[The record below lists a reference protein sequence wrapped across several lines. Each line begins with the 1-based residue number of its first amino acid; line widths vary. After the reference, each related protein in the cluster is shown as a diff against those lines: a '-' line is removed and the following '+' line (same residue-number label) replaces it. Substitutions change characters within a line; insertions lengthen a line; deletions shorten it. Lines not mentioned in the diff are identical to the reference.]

1 MKKQTTDKTREEELE
16 KEIFKEKA
24 RQLPYNDSLGYL
36 EEELKGFKQ
45 GYANA
50 IADLRQEA
58 IKWIKA
64 LCESDAQCNKDIS
77 IWIKHFF
84 NITEEELKSGEGK

>member
-45 GYANA
+45 GYAKCR
-50 IADLRQEA
+50 ADVEKIVDK
-58 IKWIKA
+58 IKGGKVICVGIGEFDK
-64 LCESDAQCNKDIS
+64 LIS
-77 IWIKHFF
+77 AF
-84 NITEEELKSGEGK
+84 ELKQEIARLKGETK

>member
-1 MKKQTTDKTREEELE
+1 MKQNTSSNDEHELE

-50 IADLRQEA
+50 ISDVEKIVDNWYVGSHSSECMADVFPEADLIRLKQEIA
-58 IKWIKA
+58 RLKG
-64 LCESDAQCNKDIS
+64 
-77 IWIKHFF
+77 
-84 NITEEELKSGEGK
+84 EEK